1 MKSSPFQYLTNG
13 RIFRLK
19 EERERRKL
27 FFQYSRAFLP
37 KKISI
42 GVFMEINKLIT
53 KFKRKFSRIGT
64 VIMNIKIKNCSI

>member
-13 RIFRLK
+13 RISRQK
-19 EERERRKL
+19 KERERRKF

-42 GVFMEINKLIT
+42 AEAVGCHL
-53 KFKRKFSRIGT
+53 
-64 VIMNIKIKNCSI
+64 CSKA